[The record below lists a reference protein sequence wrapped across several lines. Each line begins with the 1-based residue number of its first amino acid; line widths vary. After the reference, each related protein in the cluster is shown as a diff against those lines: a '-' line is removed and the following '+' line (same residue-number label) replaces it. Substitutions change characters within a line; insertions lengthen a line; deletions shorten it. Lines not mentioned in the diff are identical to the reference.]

1 MNSQAWLRSL
11 LPTLD
16 DHARL
21 WRIAGPM
28 TLTGLATPLLGMVDT
43 FVMGHLE
50 AAHYLGAVAVG
61 ATLIQLLFW
70 GVGFLRMSATALAA
84 QASHDPDETRLV
96 LLRSLLSAVLISA
109 LALLLREP
117 IQHFSYTLLAL
128 EEEINLHSRL
138 YFEICIWS
146 MPAVLLNMVIWGWC
160 LGMQNARAPLYLALW
175 VNAVNM
181 ALDVVLVFHFGLQ
194 TRGVAYAFLV
204 ANYSGMLLG
213 AWFLWRMLSPIPRMT
228 PQGLWDA
235 RAWKNLFTVNHHLF
249 VRTVLLL
256 FSFAFFM
263 AQSAKFGAVALAAT
277 AVLINFFY
285 ITAYGMDGFAHGL
298 EALCGRAVGARD
310 RRLFERVVVSALFW
324 CFLIGILLV
333 GIFAGAGV
341 VVISWLTSL
350 SEVQSAASLY
360 LPWLIVLPA
369 FCLLPFLLDGL
380 FIGTTRT
387 REMRD
392 SMILSI
398 LVYLSLWYIVAEDFG
413 NHGLWLALTGFMVTR
428 GLTLGYYSWRIERA
442 GGFVPKTDE
451 GVHLQGGR
459 ILKP

>member
-1 MNSQAWLRSL
+1 MNSRALLRSL
-11 LPTLD
+11 LPTRD
-16 DHARL
+16 DHVRL

-50 AAHYLGAVAVG
+50 AAYYLGAVAVG
-61 ATLIQLLFW
+61 STLIQLLFW
-70 GVGFLRMSATALAA
+70 GVGFLRMSSTALAA
-84 QASHDPDETRLV
+84 QASHDPNKTRLV
-96 LLRSLLSAVLISA
+96 LIRSLLSAVLISA
-109 LALLLREP
+109 VVLLLREP
-117 IQHFSYTLLAL
+117 LQHFSYTLLAL
-128 EEEINLHSRL
+128 EEEINLHSQL

-175 VNAVNM
+175 INVVNM
-181 ALDVVLVFHFGLQ
+181 VLDVVLVFHFGLQ

-204 ANYSGMLLG
+204 ANYSGVLLG
-213 AWFLWRMLSPIPRMT
+213 VWILRRMLQPMPRMT
-228 PQGLWDA
+228 LHGLWDTQ
-235 RAWKNLFTVNHHLF
+235 AWKNLFTVNHHLF

-263 AQSAKFGAVALAAT
+263 AQGAGFGAVVLAAN

-298 EALCGRAVGARD
+298 EVLCGRAVGVRD
-310 RRLFERVVVSALFW
+310 RQLFERVIASALFW
-324 CFLIGILLV
+324 CLLIGVLLI
-333 GIFAGAGV
+333 GIFAGAGFS
-341 VVISWLTSL
+341 IIGWLTSL
-350 SEVQSAASLY
+350 PEVQSAALLY
-360 LPWLIVLPA
+360 LPWLVVLPA

-387 REMRD
+387 REMRN

-398 LVYLSLWYIVAEDFG
+398 LVYLLLWFVTEDLG
-413 NHGLWLALTGFMVTR
+413 NHGLWLALTGFMVAR
-428 GLTLGYYSWRIERA
+428 ALTLGYYSWRIEQG
-442 GGFVPKTDE
+442 GGFVPRGFEHTE
-451 GVHLQGGR
+451 GR
-459 ILKP
+459 NI

>member
-1 MNSQAWLRSL
+1 MNSLASLRSL
-11 LPTLD
+11 LPTRD
-16 DHARL
+16 DHVRL

-28 TLTGLATPLLGMVDT
+28 TLTGLAIPLLGMVDT

-50 AAHYLGAVAVG
+50 AAYYLGAVAVG
-61 ATLIQLLFW
+61 STLIQLLFW
-70 GVGFLRMSATALAA
+70 GVGFLRMSSTALAA
-84 QASHDPDETRLV
+84 QASHDPDKTRLV

-109 LALLLREP
+109 VVLLLREP
-117 IQHFSYTLLAL
+117 LQHFSYTLLAL

-175 VNAVNM
+175 INAINIV
-181 ALDVVLVFHFGLQ
+181 LDIVFVFHFGLQ

-213 AWFLWRMLSPIPRMT
+213 AWILWHMLRPMPRMT
-228 PQGLWDA
+228 LHGLWDA
-235 RAWKNLFTVNHHLF
+235 RAWKNLFVVNHHLF

-263 AQSAKFGAVALAAT
+263 AQGADFGAVVLAAN

-298 EALCGRAVGARD
+298 EALCGRAVGMRD
-310 RRLFERVVVSALFW
+310 RQLFERVVVSALFW
-324 CFLIGILLV
+324 CLLIGIFLIS
-333 GIFAGAGV
+333 IFAGAGMT
-341 VVISWLTSL
+341 VIGWLTSL
-350 SEVQSAASLY
+350 PEVQSAASLY
-360 LPWLIVLPA
+360 LPWLVVLPA

-387 REMRD
+387 REMRN
-392 SMILSI
+392 SMVLSI
-398 LVYLSLWYIVAEDFG
+398 LIYLLLWFVTEDLG
-413 NHGLWLALTGFMVTR
+413 NHGLWLALTGFMVAR
-428 GLTLGYYSWRIERA
+428 GLTLGYYSWQIERD
-442 GGFVPKTDE
+442 GGFVPRNQSR
-451 GVHLQGGR
+451 H
-459 ILKP
+459 

>member
-1 MNSQAWLRSL
+1 MNSLASLRSL
-11 LPTLD
+11 LPTRD
-16 DHARL
+16 DHVRL

-28 TLTGLATPLLGMVDT
+28 TLTGLAIPLLGMVDT

-50 AAHYLGAVAVG
+50 AAYYLGAVAVG
-61 ATLIQLLFW
+61 STLIQLLFW
-70 GVGFLRMSATALAA
+70 GVGFLRMSSTALAA
-84 QASHDPDETRLV
+84 QASHDPDKTRLV

-109 LALLLREP
+109 MVVLLREP
-117 IQHFSYTLLAL
+117 LQHFSYTLLAL

-175 VNAVNM
+175 INAINIV
-181 ALDVVLVFHFGLQ
+181 LDIVFVFHFGLQ

-213 AWFLWRMLSPIPRMT
+213 AWILWRMLRPMPRMT
-228 PQGLWDA
+228 LHGLWDA
-235 RAWKNLFTVNHHLF
+235 RAWKNLFVVNHHLF

-263 AQSAKFGAVALAAT
+263 AQGADFGAVVLAAN

-298 EALCGRAVGARD
+298 EALCGRAVGMRD
-310 RRLFERVVVSALFW
+310 RQLFERVVVSALFW
-324 CFLIGILLV
+324 CLLIGIFLIS
-333 GIFAGAGV
+333 IFAGAGMT
-341 VVISWLTSL
+341 VIGWLTSL
-350 SEVQSAASLY
+350 PEVQSAASLY
-360 LPWLIVLPA
+360 LPWLVVLPV

-387 REMRD
+387 REMRN
-392 SMILSI
+392 SMVLSI
-398 LVYLSLWYIVAEDFG
+398 LIYLLLWFVTEDLG
-413 NHGLWLALTGFMVTR
+413 NHGLWLALTSFMVAR
-428 GLTLGYYSWRIERA
+428 GLTLGYYSWRIERD
-442 GGFVPKTDE
+442 GGFVPRN
-451 GVHLQGGR
+451 LSSR
-459 ILKP
+459 

>member
-1 MNSQAWLRSL
+1 MNSLASLRGL
-11 LPTLD
+11 LPTRD
-16 DHARL
+16 DHVRL

-28 TLTGLATPLLGMVDT
+28 TLTSLATPLLGMVDT

-50 AAHYLGAVAVG
+50 AAYYLGAVAVG
-61 ATLIQLLFW
+61 STLIQLLFW
-70 GVGFLRMSATALAA
+70 GVGFLRMSSTALAA
-84 QASHDPDETRLV
+84 QASHDPDKTRLV

-109 LALLLREP
+109 VVLLLREP
-117 IQHFSYTLLAL
+117 LQHFSYTLLAL

-175 VNAVNM
+175 INAVNIV
-181 ALDVVLVFHFGLQ
+181 LDVVFVFYFGLQ

-213 AWFLWRMLSPIPRMT
+213 AWILWRMLRPMPRIT
-228 PQGLWDA
+228 LRGLWDVQ
-235 RAWKNLFTVNHHLF
+235 AWKNLFTVNHHLF

-263 AQSAKFGAVALAAT
+263 AQGADFGAVVLAAN

-298 EALCGRAVGARD
+298 EALCGRAVGMRD
-310 RRLFERVVVSALFW
+310 RQLFERVVVSALFW
-324 CFLIGILLV
+324 CLLIGVFLI
-333 GIFAGAGV
+333 GIFAGAGMT
-341 VVISWLTSL
+341 VISWLTSL
-350 SEVQSAASLY
+350 PEVQSAASFY
-360 LPWLIVLPA
+360 LPWLVVLPA

-387 REMRD
+387 REMRN
-392 SMILSI
+392 SMVLSI
-398 LVYLSLWYIVAEDFG
+398 LIYLLLWFVTEDLG
-413 NHGLWLALTGFMVTR
+413 NHGLWLALTSFMIAR
-428 GLTLGYYSWRIERA
+428 GLTLGYYSWRIERD
-442 GGFVPKTDE
+442 GGFVPRN
-451 GVHLQGGR
+451 LPSR
-459 ILKP
+459 

>member
-1 MNSQAWLRSL
+1 MNSLASLRGL
-11 LPTLD
+11 LPTRD
-16 DHARL
+16 DHVRL

-28 TLTGLATPLLGMVDT
+28 TLTSLATPLLGMVDT

-50 AAHYLGAVAVG
+50 AAYYLGAVAVG
-61 ATLIQLLFW
+61 STLIQLLFW
-70 GVGFLRMSATALAA
+70 GVGFLRMSSTALAA
-84 QASHDPDETRLV
+84 QASHDPDKTRLV

-109 LALLLREP
+109 VVLLLREP
-117 IQHFSYTLLAL
+117 LQHFSYTLLAL

-175 VNAVNM
+175 INAVNIV
-181 ALDVVLVFHFGLQ
+181 LDVVFVFYFGLQ

-213 AWFLWRMLSPIPRMT
+213 AWILWRMLRPMPRIT
-228 PQGLWDA
+228 LRGLWDVQ
-235 RAWKNLFTVNHHLF
+235 AWKNLFTVSHHLF

-263 AQSAKFGAVALAAT
+263 AQGADFGAVVLAAN

-298 EALCGRAVGARD
+298 EALCGRAVGMRD
-310 RRLFERVVVSALFW
+310 RQLFERVVVSALFW
-324 CFLIGILLV
+324 CLLIGVFLI
-333 GIFAGAGV
+333 GIFAGAGMT
-341 VVISWLTSL
+341 VIGWLTSL
-350 SEVQSAASLY
+350 PEVQSAASFY
-360 LPWLIVLPA
+360 LPWLVVLPA

-387 REMRD
+387 REMRN
-392 SMILSI
+392 SMVLSI
-398 LVYLSLWYIVAEDFG
+398 LIYLLLWFVTEDLG
-413 NHGLWLALTGFMVTR
+413 NHGLWLALTSFMIAR
-428 GLTLGYYSWRIERA
+428 GLTLGYYSWRIERD
-442 GGFVPKTDE
+442 GGFVPRN
-451 GVHLQGGR
+451 LPSR
-459 ILKP
+459 

>member
-1 MNSQAWLRSL
+1 MNSLASLRSL
-11 LPTLD
+11 LPTRN
-16 DHARL
+16 DHMRL

-50 AAHYLGAVAVG
+50 AAYYLGAVAVG
-61 ATLIQLLFW
+61 STLIQLLFW
-70 GVGFLRMSATALAA
+70 GVGFLRMSSTALAA
-84 QASHDPDETRLV
+84 QASHDPDKTRLV
-96 LLRSLLSAVLISA
+96 LLRSLLSAVLISVVV
-109 LALLLREP
+109 LLLREP
-117 IQHFSYTLLAL
+117 LQHFSYTLLAL

-175 VNAVNM
+175 INAINIV
-181 ALDVVLVFHFGLQ
+181 LDIVLVFHFGLQ

-213 AWFLWRMLSPIPRMT
+213 AWILWRMLRPMPQMT
-228 PQGLWDA
+228 LRGLWDVQ
-235 RAWKNLFTVNHHLF
+235 AWKNLFAVNHHLF

-263 AQSAKFGAVALAAT
+263 AQGADFGAVVLAAN

-298 EALCGRAVGARD
+298 EALCGRAVGMRD
-310 RRLFERVVVSALFW
+310 RRLFERVIVSALFW
-324 CFLIGILLV
+324 CLLIGVCLI
-333 GIFAGAGV
+333 GIFAGAGMT
-341 VVISWLTSL
+341 VIGWLTSL
-350 SEVQSAASLY
+350 PEVQSMTSIY
-360 LPWLIVLPA
+360 LPWLVVLPA

-387 REMRD
+387 REMRN
-392 SMILSI
+392 SMVLSI
-398 LVYLSLWYIVAEDFG
+398 LIYLLLWFVTEGLG
-413 NHGLWLALTGFMVTR
+413 NHGLWLALTGFMIAR
-428 GLTLGYYSWRIERA
+428 GLTLGYYSWKIEGA
-442 GGFVPKTDE
+442 GGFVPKS
-451 GVHLQGGR
+451 R
-459 ILKP
+459 